1 MIKLANLII
10 QQAVRDG
17 LEKAAKGITTFERR
31 IVICYAVAAVLDPN
45 YIKGSH

>member
-17 LEKAAKGITTFERR
+17 LEKVEKGITTFEEISR
-31 IVICYAVAAVLDPN
+31 IVHL
-45 YIKGSH
+45 KGE

>member
-17 LEKAAKGITTFERR
+17 LEKAAKGITTFEDISG
-31 IVICYAVAAVLDPN
+31 IVRL
-45 YIKGSH
+45 KGE

>member
-17 LEKAAKGITTFERR
+17 LEKAVKGVTILEEISR
-31 IVICYAVAAVLDPN
+31 IVHL
-45 YIKGSH
+45 KGE